1 MNFIAECLKEFR
13 SLPQDLQN
21 QIGGAE
27 SLAIIKNLEEK
38 HGVQLSFLVVLIAIG
53 RISLDNVE
61 EYLIKKF
68 NLSAEDAYEVKF
80 DLIND
85 FFGNIVIS
93 QGMKN
98 NDAEETID
106 IIQILEEDLLSALQD
121 DESLNKLDEAIM
133 LNISLDASFQE
144 EAQKILLNNK
154 QKIGIEVITDGKK
167 NPPTVNNWIKDL
179 IKNIGS
185 ELFDDVKLIDYFNF
199 NSNVKILNKKDKD
212 LLRRVFKIY
221 RRIYFFPD
229 DFTEKP
235 SGQMIDVLS
244 DEVTIKKQEKQKI
257 KEIKEA
263 ILKERKNVESK
274 KEKPKSIKSDDI
286 LEDLE
291 FYLTQYPAGSLEYK
305 AINSEI
311 NKIKKNKKK

>member
-1 MNFIAECLKEFR
+1 MSFIADCLNEFR
-13 SLPQDLQN
+13 ALPQELQD
-21 QIGGAE
+21 QIGGAD
-27 SLAIIKNLEEK
+27 SLAIIKGLEDK
-38 HGVQLSFLVVLIAIG
+38 YGIKLSLIVILIAIKKL
-53 RISLDNVE
+53 SLDNLE

-85 FFGNIVIS
+85 FFGNIVIA
-93 QGMKN
+93 QGIV
-98 NDAEETID
+98 NDEAEDTIN
-106 IIQILEEDLLSALQD
+106 INQILEEDLLNALQD
-121 DESLNKLDEAIM
+121 DESYNKLDEAIM

-154 QKIGIEVITDGKK
+154 QKIGREVITDGKK
-167 NPPTVNNWIKDL
+167 NSPTINNWIKDL

-199 NSNVKILNKKDKD
+199 NSNVKILNQKDKD

-221 RRIYFFPD
+221 RRIYFFTD

-235 SGQMIDVLS
+235 SSQMIDVLG

-263 ILKERKNVESK
+263 ILKERKNVENK
-274 KEKPKSIKSDDI
+274 KEKPRSIKSDDI

-291 FYLTQYPAGSLEYK
+291 FYLTQYPEGSLEYK